1 MFSFLLGNFQCFIF
15 FCMFEFFPFYIVVDH
30 RLMFCFT
37 LFHMICEVLFL
48 STLKH
53 FIIYERPPTSLII
66 DSLPSGLKWRNENS
80 EAEWRWVNLSSEWQP
95 EKAPRHLKLFLPES
109 SKTLGC
115 ISNYLH
121 LSSCEVIGYASFS
134 SKWANSI
141 TLIVVLLV
149 C

>member
-37 LFHMICEVLFL
+37 LFRMICEVLFL

-53 FIIYERPPTSLII
+53 FIIYDRPPTSLII

-80 EAEWRWVNLSSEWQP
+80 EAE
-95 EKAPRHLKLFLPES
+95 
-109 SKTLGC
+109 
-115 ISNYLH
+115 
-121 LSSCEVIGYASFS
+121 
-134 SKWANSI
+134 
-141 TLIVVLLV
+141 
-149 C
+149 